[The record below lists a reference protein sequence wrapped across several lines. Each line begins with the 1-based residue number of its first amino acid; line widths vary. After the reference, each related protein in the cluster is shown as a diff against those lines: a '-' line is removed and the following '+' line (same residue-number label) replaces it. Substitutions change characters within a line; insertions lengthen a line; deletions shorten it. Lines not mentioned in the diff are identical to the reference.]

1 MKNVVSLTKFSL
13 TENIS
18 AGSNSLAINLSIDL
32 ITFFVVPTSYH
43 ILIEIPFILL
53 KFLKYLNTRGNS
65 WSSGSVRRKINWPGI
80 VFICCNPE
88 IGRVDFV
95 NGKHIL
101 HLGLKDLKLNN
112 TFFARALKILKRCEL
127 IINRDKRP
135 LDDAIQWV

>member
-95 NGKHIL
+95 DGFFCTKALNTLVVDKLTRLTSNGRRKS
-101 HLGLKDLKLNN
+101 LGHGG
-112 TFFARALKILKRCEL
+112 
-127 IINRDKRP
+127 
-135 LDDAIQWV
+135 